1 MRPLRMEEGQV
12 GMTRVKIKGQCIG
25 KLPCLFQRFASWKR
39 EAQSHGLNR

>member
-25 KLPCLFQRFASWKR
+25 KLPCFFN
-39 EAQSHGLNR
+39 GLRLGKERRSRTV